1 VTFNPWCLSS
11 YLGLRY
17 VAGEGHDWCA
27 GVAPAPPRAE
37 AGAQI
42 RVTTAAE
49 ILGALRAGIERACR
63 PREVGILLSG
73 GIDSAILAALM
84 PEGSPAY
91 TICFDVVGA
100 VDEGPSAGEYARH
113 CGLDQR
119 VVRVT
124 WSDHEAQLERLMAH
138 KRSPLHPVEVGL
150 FMAARAAADDGLTQ
164 LVVGNGADSTFG
176 GLDKLLSVD
185 WSFDDFIRRYTF
197 IEPSTALRG
206 PLPLRPVFA
215 PYRRGDGIDVVG
227 FLKHVHGLGIIQAF
241 DNAISAAGCSTVEPY
256 EQLALGVPLDLER
269 IRRGES
275 KYLLREVFQTLY
287 PGWPV
292 PPKIAF
298 ARPLDVWLAGW
309 SGPRRAEFLPGL
321 DVSCFSGEQRWL
333 LFCLER
339 FLDMLER
346 GDLR

>member
-1 VTFNPWCLSS
+1 MTFDPWCLSS

-17 VAGEGHDWCA
+17 VAGEGHEWCA
-27 GVAPAPPRAE
+27 GVAPAPPRVE
-37 AGAQI
+37 AGAQV

-49 ILGALRAGIERACR
+49 ILEALRAGIAQEYR

-91 TICFDVVGA
+91 TIRFDADGA
-100 VDEGPSAGEYARH
+100 VDEGPAAAEYARH

-119 VVRVT
+119 TIRVT

-150 FMAARAAADDGLTQ
+150 FMAARAAAGDGLTQ

-185 WSFDDFIRRYTF
+185 WGFDDFIRRYTF

-206 PLPLRPVFA
+206 PLALLPVFA
-215 PYRRGDGIDVVG
+215 LYRRGDGVDVAG
-227 FLKHVHGLGIIQAF
+227 FLKNVHGPGIIQAF
-241 DNAISAAGCSTVEPY
+241 DNAISAAGCSSVEPY
-256 EQLALGVPLDLER
+256 EQLALGAPLDLER

-275 KYLLREVFQTLY
+275 KYLLREVFELLY

-298 ARPLDVWLAGW
+298 ARPLDAWLAGW
-309 SGPRRAEFLPGL
+309 PGPRRAEFLPDL
-321 DVSCFSGEQRWL
+321 DLSRFSGEQRWL

-346 GDLR
+346 GELR